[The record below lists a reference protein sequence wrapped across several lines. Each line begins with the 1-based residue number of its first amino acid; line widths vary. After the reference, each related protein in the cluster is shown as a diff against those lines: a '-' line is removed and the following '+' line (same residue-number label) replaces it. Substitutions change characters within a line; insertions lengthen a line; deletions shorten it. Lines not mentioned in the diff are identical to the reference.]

1 MAERDELNDKVK
13 QLQKDLTA
21 LQKKAQETENK
32 LKRDLNQALESKKH
46 IQVRV
51 RIQNS
56 NLQSEQDVS
65 FEIEDKNGM

>member
-1 MAERDELNDKVK
+1 MQKANSAVAERDELNDKVK

-46 IQVRV
+46 IQVRA
-51 RIQNS
+51 RIKNS
-56 NLQSEQDVS
+56 NLV
-65 FEIEDKNGM
+65 